1 MMRFRQSMSKEELV
15 KTINEGKPVTGC
27 GKCFMG
33 DGFRCGS
40 CPYKGLPA
48 FKPGDKL
55 KLMEEGGVAVEEAT
69 TVVSAT
75 GKVKL

>member
-1 MMRFRQSMSKEELV
+1 
-15 KTINEGKPVTGC
+15 
-27 GKCFMG
+27 MG
-33 DGFRCGS
+33 DSFRCGT

-55 KLMEEGGVAVEEAT
+55 KLMEEGGVIVEEAA